1 METADSIN
9 FKLESIN
16 PIYFSARSGRKDLT
30 GEALQALEIKADD
43 LMIDGEYIEAARL
56 SGLRI
61 QIKTSPASRRPY
73 LVIKGEV
80 RVSDPDDTLI
90 DLVQGACDEPDAEIM
105 LSLSGYH
112 EGVDVELNLHEEPLM
127 ILSSAEVVS

>member
-1 METADSIN
+1 VETADTIN
-9 FKLESIN
+9 FKLENVN
-16 PIYFSARSGRKDLT
+16 PIYFSARSGGKALT
-30 GEALQALEIKADD
+30 GEALKALEIKADD

-61 QIKTSPASRRPY
+61 QVKINSASQRPY

-80 RVSDPDDTLI
+80 RVSDPDGALI
-90 DLVQGACDEPDAEIM
+90 DLIQGACDEPDAEIV
-105 LSLSGYH
+105 LGLSGYH
-112 EGVDVELNLHEEPLM
+112 QGVVVELDLHEEPLM